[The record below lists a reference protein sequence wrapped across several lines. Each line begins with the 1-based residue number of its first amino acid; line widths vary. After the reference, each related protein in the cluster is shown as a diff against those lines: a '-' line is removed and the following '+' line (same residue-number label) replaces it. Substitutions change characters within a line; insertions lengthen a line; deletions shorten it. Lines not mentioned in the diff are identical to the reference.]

1 MDSRG
6 FTLFN
11 PKIQKVKDNLTEKW
25 VFIVTQF
32 GPTLEEIIKREAE
45 KNHST
50 EERAI
55 LDDKLSRVKE
65 TIQSLNRHYKAKW
78 DKMKRQYH
86 TPIAI
91 NKLIEPEEAKLKGVG
106 ESSFVEETRKKFEA
120 KIKELEASKKRK
132 SMLPRLNKSV
142 TVGKKRSLKS
152 KRVRR

>member
-6 FTLFN
+6 LTFFN
-11 PKIQKVKDNLTEKW
+11 PKIQKVKDDLTEKW

-32 GPTLEEIIKREAE
+32 GPTLEEIIKREGE
-45 KNHST
+45 KNYST

-78 DKMKRQYH
+78 DKLKRQYH

-91 NKLIEPEEAKLKGVG
+91 NKLIEPEEAKLKGIG
-106 ESSFVEETRKKFEA
+106 ESSFVKETRKKFET
-120 KIKELEASKKRK
+120 KIKDLEVSKKQK
-132 SMLPRLNKSV
+132 SMRSRLNTSV
-142 TVGKKRSLKS
+142 TVGKKRSRKS
-152 KRVRR
+152 KKVKR